1 MYSEP
6 VQVDDLHSDI
16 FRKGKSEDLR
26 GDYNEAKDYNP
37 HPFVDPH
44 CPCRRGHKELNNP
57 RFAITCCADYNSI
70 THFSLGLARIAD
82 YCSGQLAHPR

>member
-1 MYSEP
+1 MRCIIARYTP
-6 VQVDDLHSDI
+6 DLKQVDDLHSDI

-44 CPCRRGHKELNNP
+44 
-57 RFAITCCADYNSI
+57 
-70 THFSLGLARIAD
+70 
-82 YCSGQLAHPR
+82 